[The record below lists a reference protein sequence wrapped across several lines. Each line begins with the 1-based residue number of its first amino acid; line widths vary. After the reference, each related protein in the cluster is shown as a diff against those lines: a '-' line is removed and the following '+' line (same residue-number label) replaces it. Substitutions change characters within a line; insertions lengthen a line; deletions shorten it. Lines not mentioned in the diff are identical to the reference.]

1 MRARSNGALNAYTVC
16 GKSNRHAK
24 LDAMVNFLKLKE
36 KYVYMRE
43 VEALM
48 VLMRVIFTQGKGDM
62 PPPKKAYTNR
72 MLDYSGRRFCSPV
85 LTKTPRSQRGV
96 FV

>member
-1 MRARSNGALNAYTVC
+1 MQARSNGALNAYTVC

-48 VLMRVIFTQGKGDM
+48 VLMRVKFILM
-62 PPPKKAYTNR
+62 HAR
-72 MLDYSGRRFCSPV
+72 MDIIYSG
-85 LTKTPRSQRGV
+85 QG
-96 FV
+96 